1 MLHRSAQFR
10 RKPGRRRRDRTD
22 RRHPAAA
29 ALTLAAVTVGL
40 PVALATS
47 ASASAAPASAAVVQD
62 TLTILGTAGGDQI
75 SLSTDANDPLS
86 VLVDLGNGSQPLRFA
101 RSQFRA
107 VDVLLGRGDDV
118 FTAAGLGGIT
128 DAGLLV
134 DGGAGNDQIVG
145 SSGDDILIGGT
156 GDDQLQGRGGDDV
169 LNGGAGNDIV
179 QGDAGSDLINLGSG
193 NDTATW
199 FPGDGN
205 DIIDGGSGS
214 DTLDLV
220 GSNVGERF
228 AIDAAGSRVV
238 LTRDVADIR
247 MDLDHIEQVDVHA
260 LGGADAVAVGDL
272 RGTSVT
278 GVALDLGGSGGGDD
292 GAADAVT
299 VSGTN
304 LADHVTVDGAAGVV
318 SVSGLPATTTV
329 SGAGPGDAL
338 HVATGGG
345 NDTALVTD
353 AASALLAIDVDLG
366 IGQR

>member
-1 MLHRSAQFR
+1 MIHRSQQFR
-10 RKPGRRRRDRTD
+10 RKPGRLRRDRTG
-22 RRHPAAA
+22 RRHPAAS
-29 ALTLAAVTVGL
+29 ALTVAAVTVGL

-47 ASASAAPASAAVVQD
+47 ASAVAPASAAVVQD
-62 TLTILGTAGGDQI
+62 TLTILGTPGGDQI
-75 SLSTDANDPLS
+75 SLSADVNDPSS

-118 FTAAGLGGIT
+118 FTAGALGSIT

-145 SSGDDILIGGT
+145 SAGDDILIGGT

-169 LNGGAGNDIV
+169 LNGGAGNDTV

-199 FPGDGN
+199 FPGDGS

-214 DTLDLV
+214 DTLDMV

-228 AIDAAGSRVV
+228 AIDAAGPRVV
-238 LTRDVADIR
+238 LTRDVANIR
-247 MDLDHIEQVDVHA
+247 MDLDHIERVGVRA
-260 LGGADAVAVGDL
+260 LGGADVIAVGDL

-278 GVALDLGGSGGGDD
+278 GVAVDLAGSGGGDD

-304 LADHVTVDGAAGVV
+304 LDDHVTVDAADGVV
-318 SVSGLPATTTV
+318 GVSGLPASTTV

-345 NDTALVTD
+345 DDTTTVSPAAAALI
-353 AASALLAIDVDLG
+353 AIDVDLG

>member
-1 MLHRSAQFR
+1 MMHRSTTFR
-10 RKPGRRRRDRTD
+10 HIPGRRRRDRTD
-22 RRHPAAA
+22 RRHPAAS

-47 ASASAAPASAAVVQD
+47 ASAAAPASAAVVQD
-62 TLTILGTAGGDQI
+62 TLTILGTPGGDQI
-75 SLSTDANDPLS
+75 SLSADANDPFS

-118 FTAAGLGGIT
+118 FSAGALGAIT

-145 SSGDDILIGGT
+145 SAGDDILIGGT

-169 LNGGAGNDIV
+169 LNGGAGNDTV
-179 QGDAGSDLINLGSG
+179 QGDAGSDLITLGSG

-199 FPGDGN
+199 FPGDGS

-214 DTLDLV
+214 DTLDMV

-228 AIDAAGSRVV
+228 AIDAAGSRVE
-238 LTRDVADIR
+238 LTRDVGNIR
-247 MDLDHIEQVDVHA
+247 MDLDHIEQVGVHT
-260 LGGADAVAVGDL
+260 LGGADAIAVGDL

-278 GVALDLGGSGGGDD
+278 GVAVDLGGSGGGDD

-304 LADHVTVDGAAGVV
+304 LADHVTVDAAAGVV
-318 SVSGLPATTTV
+318 SASGLPATTTI
-329 SGAGPGDAL
+329 SGSGPGDAL

-345 NDTALVTD
+345 NDTATVSA
-353 AASALLAIDVDLG
+353 AASALMTIDVDLG